1 MKNAKKVVYL
11 IIVLNILFQIVYST
25 IGRGYSNHFIF
36 YIFRPEY
43 MLISGIIAF
52 LVFIFH
58 IMLLIRSAEM
68 NKFDI
73 IALILNI
80 EFMAYYIRFLSLQ

>member
-58 IMLLIRSAEM
+58 II
-68 NKFDI
+68 
-73 IALILNI
+73 
-80 EFMAYYIRFLSLQ
+80 FLRLVPLSVLRIFSKKGSTYGAPYLRKV